1 MNLLARALQG
11 IGDTAPLITAEL
23 QMHLHG
29 ALDRSKRAELS
40 RRIRGK
46 YANLIPSSEDFVTLK
61 AEELALEERRSR
73 A

>member
-1 MNLLARALQG
+1 
-11 IGDTAPLITAEL
+11 
-23 QMHLHG
+23 MHLHG
-29 ALDRSKRAELS
+29 ELDRSKRAELS